1 MWHEMIW
8 WNNAASSC
16 MCLCVCEWVYCTGH
30 SGYPGWRYSGPR
42 SHAVGHSNEFF
53 IGLFSHSGYLYKFFS
68 FASFMLSLLLLLL
81 LFFFRFFAQFPWPV
95 WLVWGLGMQGNSH
108 DLITQFSYC
117 QRCRSETS
125 FTAKCMWVQ
134 RGICLMVVVVVP
146 LCWLQWLQCEVRGD
160 VAALSVS
167 RGYYH

>member
-1 MWHEMIW
+1 M
-8 WNNAASSC
+8 
-16 MCLCVCEWVYCTGH
+16 CVCVSVLDTPGTLAGGTRGPAHTQLATLTSFSLGFSRIAATCTNFSLSPLSCCCFG
-30 SGYPGWRYSGPR
+30 
-42 SHAVGHSNEFF
+42 FF
-53 IGLFSHSGYLYKFFS
+53 YF
-68 FASFMLSLLLLLL
+68 
-81 LFFFRFFAQFPWPV
+81 FFAQFPWPV
-95 WLVWGLGMQGNSH
+95 WPVWGLGMQGNSH

-134 RGICLMVVVVVP
+134 RGICLMVVVSVVVP
-146 LCWLQWLQCEVRGD
+146 LWWLCWLQCEVRGD